1 MQQRLEDTI
10 KIFISDSRLAF
21 MQGRY
26 EESLRLAKQAL
37 DIDRK
42 NSDAHQCAGN
52 AYMSREDY
60 ESAIKAYK
68 KAVEYDADNDDRY
81 FNKWMAWRKLQKQF
95 AGKANKNHY

>member
-1 MQQRLEDTI
+1 MDRLITKEI
-10 KIFISDSRLAF
+10 VSESKLVF

-26 EESLRLAKQAL
+26 KESLRLAKQAL

-42 NSDAHQCAGN
+42 NPDAHQCAGH

-68 KAVEYDADNDDRY
+68 KDVEYDADNGDRY
-81 FNKWMAWRKLQKQF
+81 INKWMACRKLQK
-95 AGKANKNHY
+95 

>member
-37 DIDRK
+37 DMVKTTFD
-42 NSDAHQCAGN
+42 
-52 AYMSREDY
+52 
-60 ESAIKAYK
+60 
-68 KAVEYDADNDDRY
+68 
-81 FNKWMAWRKLQKQF
+81 F
-95 AGKANKNHY
+95 ATI

>member
-42 NSDAHQCAGN
+42 NPDAHQCAGN

-68 KAVEYDADNDDRY
+68 KAVEYEADNGDRY
-81 FNKWMAWRKLQKQF
+81 FNKWMAWRKLQK
-95 AGKANKNHY
+95 

>member
-42 NSDAHQCAGN
+42 NPDAHQCAGN

-60 ESAIKAYK
+60 ESKPIFIEKQ
-68 KAVEYDADNDDRY
+68 DR
-81 FNKWMAWRKLQKQF
+81 
-95 AGKANKNHY
+95 

>member
-26 EESLRLAKQAL
+26 EGSLRLAEQAL

-42 NSDAHQCAGN
+42 NADAH
-52 AYMSREDY
+52 
-60 ESAIKAYK
+60 
-68 KAVEYDADNDDRY
+68 
-81 FNKWMAWRKLQKQF
+81 
-95 AGKANKNHY
+95 